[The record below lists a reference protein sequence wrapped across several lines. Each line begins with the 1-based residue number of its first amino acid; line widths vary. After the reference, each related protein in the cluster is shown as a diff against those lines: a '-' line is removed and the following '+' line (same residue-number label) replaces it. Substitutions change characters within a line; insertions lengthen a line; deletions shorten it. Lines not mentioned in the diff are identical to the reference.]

1 MAPGYSR
8 GRGYRFS
15 LFLSTSSITLLSPRD
30 LFIFYLFVVP
40 PILRTLLAMA
50 FYRREIAFSFI
61 SKTRP
66 QQILFVPRYLVSTQS
81 YRTITVNSCLFP
93 FRLITI

>member
-15 LFLSTSSITLLSPRD
+15 LFLSTSSITLLSHRD

-40 PILRTLLAMA
+40 PILRTLFAMA

-61 SKTRP
+61 SKTWP

-93 FRLITI
+93 F